1 VGKIFPQDDLMR
13 EIISWDVIEKEDVQQ
28 IKVYAT
34 KKRFRKLV
42 TIIEGLNKD
51 KLTET
56 AKELKHKLAC
66 GGTVK
71 DGAVVLQGNH
81 LTKIKKFLV
90 DMDYPETSIV
100 VIPGLVR

>member
-1 VGKIFPQDDLMR
+1 MGKIFPQDDLMR

-42 TIIEGLNKD
+42 TVIEGLNKD

-56 AKELKHKLAC
+56 AKELKRKLAC
-66 GGTVK
+66 GGSVK
-71 DGAVVLQGNH
+71 DGAVVLQGKH
-81 LTKIKKFLV
+81 LDKIKKLLV
-90 DMDYPETSIV
+90 DMDYPPQSIV
-100 VIPGLVR
+100 VVPGLVR